1 MNKLK
6 ISIKYNKFLPN
17 QKAALLTILVL
28 VIINAVWVTI
38 CKSLGPVIALIPYA
52 FITFLFLLK
61 NDFIAGIIIGIVGFI
76 IHFYELIFQGIK
88 ELRGFEI
95 AFFFI
100 NLIFPIL
107 LIYFSYKA
115 YEEFKHNRQNI

>member
-6 ISIKYNKFLPN
+6 ISIKHNKFLPN
-17 QKAALLTILVL
+17 KKVALLIILTL
-28 VIINAVWVTI
+28 VIINAVWVTM
-38 CKSLGPVIALIPYA
+38 CKSLGPAIALILYA
-52 FITFLFLLK
+52 FITFLFLRK

-76 IHFYELIFQGIK
+76 IHLQELIFQGIK

-100 NLIFPIL
+100 NLVLPIP

-115 YEEFKHNRQNI
+115 YKEFKLNG

>member
-17 QKAALLTILVL
+17 QKVALLVILTL
-28 VIINAVWVTI
+28 VIINAVWIII
-38 CKSLGPVIALIPYA
+38 CKSLGPVIALISYA
-52 FITFLFLLK
+52 FIAFLFLRK
-61 NDFIAGIIIGIVGFI
+61 NDFIAGVIIGIVGFI
-76 IHFYELIFQGIK
+76 IHFYELIFQGII
-88 ELRGFEI
+88 ELKGFEI

-100 NLIFPIL
+100 NLVFPIP

-115 YEEFKHNRQNI
+115 YKEFKHNRQNA

>member
-17 QKAALLTILVL
+17 KKVALLVIITL

-38 CKSLGPVIALIPYA
+38 SKSLGPVIALVSYA
-52 FITFLFLLK
+52 FITFLFLRK

-76 IHFYELIFQGIK
+76 IHFYELIFQGVT
-88 ELRGFEI
+88 ELRGLEI
-95 AFFFI
+95 AFFYI
-100 NLIFPIL
+100 NLVFPIP
-107 LIYFSYKA
+107 LIYFSFKA
-115 YEEFKHNRQNI
+115 YKELKHDRLNI

>member
-17 QKAALLTILVL
+17 KKVALLIILTL

-52 FITFLFLLK
+52 FITFLFWRK

-100 NLIFPIL
+100 NLVLPIP
-107 LIYFSYKA
+107 LIYFSCKA
-115 YEEFKHNRQNI
+115 YKEFKLNG